1 MINPASLI
9 GGILGFF
16 LGVYFFRSPFLGIIF
31 ALIGSSI
38 GSGVGVRINRG
49 SRGPSSTGWFS
60 GWGYNPS
67 SDGPVF
73 METLFSMLGRLAAA
87 DGRVSR
93 EEEQVFRNVV
103 VNELRITDPA
113 SVQSALN
120 IFRRAA
126 EGSTPLGEYARRA
139 ADTFRNRPQ
148 MLELMLIIMI
158 RVAAAEGGLHPEEDR
173 LMREASAVFGFRG
186 DAYESLKS
194 RYGLGRQGR
203 TGGRGSGASG
213 GGYSGGFAGG
223 LKSSYDVLGVS
234 ESASEADVKKAYRKK
249 VSEYH
254 PDKIAAK
261 GLPEEFTELANS
273 KFQEIQKAWDTI
285 REAKG
290 Y

>member
-1 MINPASLI
+1 M
-9 GGILGFF
+9 
-16 LGVYFFRSPFLGIIF
+16 
-31 ALIGSSI
+31 IGSSI
-38 GSGVGVRINRG
+38 GSGVGVRYYRQ
-49 SRGPSSTGWFS
+49 SRGQTGTGWFS

-93 EEEQVFRNVV
+93 EEEQVFRSVV
-103 VNELRITDPA
+103 VNELRISDPA
-113 SVQSALN
+113 SVQSAMD

-126 EGSTPLGEYARRA
+126 GGGTPMGDYARQA
-139 ADTFRNRPQ
+139 AATFRNRPQ

-158 RVAAAEGGLHPEEDR
+158 RVAAAEGGLHPEEDQ
-173 LMREASAVFGFRG
+173 LMKEASVIFGFRAG
-186 DAYESLKS
+186 AYESLKA
-194 RYGLGRQGR
+194 RYGLGGQGR
-203 TGGRGSGASG
+203 SRSGSTSEGGF
-213 GGYSGGFAGG
+213 SGGFTGG
-223 LKSSYDVLGVS
+223 SLLKSSYDVLGVPENS
-234 ESASEADVKKAYRKK
+234 SEADVKKAYRKK
-249 VSEYH
+249 ASEYH